1 MICPVRVVLQFSG
14 FNVTVEVLH
23 ELLQKVRARKRM
35 TKDIHSN
42 DISTLYPRVT
52 GRLILKNCFFL
63 ASALAGKPIMG
74 WINKSLYS
82 MFFACGVWCIA
93 DVSSVK
99 ANANG
104 RNIVG
109 QQHATLLDQG
119 ARKDGR
125 GNVPLPLRNVRCAE
139 TPEDS

>member
-52 GRLILKNCFFL
+52 GRLILKKTVFFWLLRWRVSRLWVGSTRVYIVCFSPVGF
-63 ASALAGKPIMG
+63 
-74 WINKSLYS
+74 
-82 MFFACGVWCIA
+82 GV
-93 DVSSVK
+93 
-99 ANANG
+99 
-104 RNIVG
+104 
-109 QQHATLLDQG
+109 
-119 ARKDGR
+119 
-125 GNVPLPLRNVRCAE
+125 
-139 TPEDS
+139 

>member
-1 MICPVRVVLQFSG
+1 
-14 FNVTVEVLH
+14 
-23 ELLQKVRARKRM
+23 
-35 TKDIHSN
+35 
-42 DISTLYPRVT
+42 
-52 GRLILKNCFFL
+52 
-63 ASALAGKPIMG
+63 MG

-109 QQHATLLDQG
+109 QQHATLLDHG